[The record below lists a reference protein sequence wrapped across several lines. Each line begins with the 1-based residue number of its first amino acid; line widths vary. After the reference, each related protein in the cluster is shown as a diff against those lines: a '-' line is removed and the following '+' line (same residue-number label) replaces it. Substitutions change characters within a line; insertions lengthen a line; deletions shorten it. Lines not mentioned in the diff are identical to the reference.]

1 MPAFLLTPTPAN
13 STKCRSS
20 FPPVPASHWSSR
32 ALIGWTGPMRA
43 PPPPPPLLPATTTGS
58 VAQKGGSN
66 LVLSAPVPR
75 SPPTPPPLTRP
86 SLSTSSSSS
95 PRSHYATASTDIF
108 SLLLAP
114 VSISQLVIWETRHY

>member
-32 ALIGWTGPMRA
+32 ALIGWAGPMRA
-43 PPPPPPLLPATTTGS
+43 PPPTPSLLPATTTGS

-66 LVLSAPVPR
+66 LMLSAPVPPPLPLPHP
-75 SPPTPPPLTRP
+75 SPVRLSAPPPPPPHPHTTPPRLQI
-86 SLSTSSSSS
+86 SSVC
-95 PRSHYATASTDIF
+95 F
-108 SLLLAP
+108 
-114 VSISQLVIWETRHY
+114 